1 MFALIIQSLIL
12 CAARLLMPD
21 CNCSPSG
28 YPVQELADAAAVFTG
43 KVTDIRLVDS
53 TLLKEEVISS
63 SDRIMVSFDVD
74 KVWKGQQKKSLVV
87 ETGVTTKTC
96 GYPFVVG
103 ESYLVYTFYQIGGSD
118 STTLLTSQCTRT
130 RLLANAAEDIE
141 ELNTPPRVVLK
152 KK

>member
-1 MFALIIQSLIL
+1 MFALIIQLIISVASTQN
-12 CAARLLMPD
+12 CD
-21 CNCSPSG
+21 CSPSG
-28 YPVQELADAAAVFTG
+28 YPSQELADASAVFTG
-43 KVTDIRLVDS
+43 RVTGIHYVDS

-63 SDRIMVSFDVD
+63 SERIIVSFDVD
-74 KVWKGQQKKSLVV
+74 RVWKGDKKPKLNV

-96 GYPFVVG
+96 GYPFKIG

-130 RLLANAAEDIE
+130 RPLADAAEDIE
-141 ELNTPPRVVLK
+141 ELDTPPRVVLK